1 MLAFDIIGDI
11 HGQALELE
19 KLLIKL
25 GYQQINHIYQHSE
38 RKVIFLGD
46 FIDRGNY
53 QRRVIEIVRPMIDYG
68 HALAVMGNH
77 EYNAISFATEDPNG
91 GFLRKH
97 SDKNFKQHNA
107 FLEAFSSDTDEYIEL
122 LAWFKTLPLWID
134 LGNLRII
141 HACWDPDLIQKVLDK
156 YQQPYLTDEFL
167 FLSAYKDNWE
177 YQAIETLLK
186 GKEISLPSGQSFF
199 DKEGN
204 ERTEI
209 RIKWWMQE
217 VTTYRDMFLGPS
229 DAIPTIPDEPVK
241 DNCLINYG
249 ASQPPVFIGH
259 YWMSGEPQKLASNIA
274 CVDWSVA
281 RVHGKLVSYSWM
293 GENELSNDHFVFVER
308 SE

>member
-1 MLAFDIIGDI
+1 MQAFDIIGDI
-11 HGQALELE
+11 HGQALELQ
-19 KLLIKL
+19 KLLLKL
-25 GYQQINHIYQHSE
+25 GYQETNGIYQHPE

-53 QRRVIEIVRPMIDYG
+53 QRRVIDIVRPMIDDG

-97 SDKNFKQHNA
+97 SDKNLKQHQA
-107 FLEAFSSDTDEYIEL
+107 FLDAYASDTDEYLEL
-122 LAWFKTLPLWID
+122 LSWFKTLPLWID

-141 HACWDPDLIQKVLDK
+141 HACWDPDLIQTVIDN

-167 FLSAYKDNWE
+167 FLSAYKENWE

-186 GKEISLPSGQSFF
+186 GKEISLPSGKSFL

-217 VTTYRDMFLGPS
+217 ATTYRDMFLGPE
-229 DAIPTIPDEPVK
+229 DAIPTIPDEPVT
-241 DNCLINYG
+241 DDCLINYDVT
-249 ASQPPVFIGH
+249 QPPVFMGH
-259 YWMSGEPQKLASNIA
+259 YWMNGEPKTLASNIA

-281 RVHGKLVSYSWM
+281 RVHGKLVAYSWM
-293 GENELSNDHFVFVER
+293 GENELNNNHFAFVER
-308 SE
+308 EE

>member
-1 MLAFDIIGDI
+1 MQAFDIIGDI

-19 KLLIKL
+19 KLLQKL
-25 GYQQINHIYQHSE
+25 GYQIINDIYQHPE

-53 QRRVIEIVRPMIDYG
+53 QRRVIEIVRPMIDDG

-97 SDKNFKQHNA
+97 SDKNFKQHKA
-107 FLEAFSSDTDEYIEL
+107 FLDAYASDTDEYVEL
-122 LAWFKTLPLWID
+122 LSWFKTLPLWID

-141 HACWDPDLIQKVLDK
+141 HACWDPDLIQKVIDN

-167 FLSAYKDNWE
+167 FLSAYKKNWE

-186 GKEISLPSGQSFF
+186 GKEISLPSGQSFL

-217 VTTYRDMFLGPS
+217 ATTYRDMFLGPE
-229 DAIPTIPDEPVK
+229 DAVPTIPDEPVT
-241 DNCLINYG
+241 DDCLINYDVT
-249 ASQPPVFIGH
+249 QPPVFMGH
-259 YWMSGEPQKLASNIA
+259 YWMNGEPKTLASNIA

-281 RVHGKLVSYSWM
+281 RVHGKLVAYSWM
-293 GENELSNDHFVFVER
+293 GENELNNDHFAFVER
-308 SE
+308 EE

>member
-204 ERTEI
+204 KRTEI

-229 DAIPTIPDEPVK
+229 DAIPTIPDEPVM

-249 ASQPPVFIGH
+249 TSQPPVFIGH
-259 YWMSGEPQKLASNIA
+259 YWMSGEPQKLTSNIA

-281 RVHGKLVSYSWM
+281 RAHGKLVSYSWM
-293 GENELSNDHFVFVER
+293 GENELSNDHFEFVER
-308 SE
+308 EA

>member
-53 QRRVIEIVRPMIDYG
+53 QRRVIEIVRPMIDHG

-97 SDKNFKQHNA
+97 SDKNFNQHKA
-107 FLEAFSSDTDEYIEL
+107 FLEAYSSDTDEYIEL

-134 LGNLRII
+134 LGKLRII
-141 HACWDPDLIQKVLDK
+141 HACWDPDLIQKVLEK

-249 ASQPPVFIGH
+249 ASQPPVFMGH
-259 YWMSGEPQKLASNIA
+259 YWMSGEPKTLASNIA

>member
-1 MLAFDIIGDI
+1 MQAFDIIGDI
-11 HGQALELE
+11 HGQAIELE
-19 KLLIKL
+19 KILLKL
-25 GYQQINHIYQHSE
+25 GYQEINDIYQHPE

-46 FIDRGNY
+46 FIDRGDM
-53 QRRVIEIVRPMIDYG
+53 QRQVIEIVRPMIDHG

-77 EYNAISFATEDPNG
+77 EYNAISFATEDPKG

-97 SDKNFKQHNA
+97 SDKNFKQHKA
-107 FLEAFSSDTDEYIEL
+107 FLEAYASDTDEYLEL
-122 LAWFKTLPLWID
+122 LSWFKTLPLWID

-141 HACWDPDLIQKVLDK
+141 HACWDPDLIQKVIDN

-167 FLSAYKDNWE
+167 FLSAYKENWE

-186 GKEISLPSGQSFF
+186 GKEISLPSGKSFL

-217 VTTYRDMFLGPS
+217 ATTYRDMFLGPA
-229 DAIPTIPDEPVK
+229 DAVPTIPDEAVTG
-241 DNCLINYG
+241 DCLINYDKT
-249 ASQPPVFIGH
+249 QPPVFMGH
-259 YWMSGEPQKLASNIA
+259 YWMSGEPQTLASNIA

-281 RVHGKLVSYSWM
+281 RVHGKLVAYSWM
-293 GENELSNDHFVFVER
+293 GENELNNDHFAFVER
-308 SE
+308 EE